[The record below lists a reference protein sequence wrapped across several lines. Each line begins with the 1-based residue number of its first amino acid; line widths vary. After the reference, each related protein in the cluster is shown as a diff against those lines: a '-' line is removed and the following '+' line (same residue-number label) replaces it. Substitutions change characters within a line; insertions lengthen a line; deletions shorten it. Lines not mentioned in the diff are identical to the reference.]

1 MNEEQSK
8 RLSEAADAVIL
19 ATAAIDDIHDSLSD
33 PRFDSAVERERV
45 SAAQQVANKLDNA
58 GKRIEDAVR
67 KGTIAAASVASP
79 GAYTRYREATAAVRE
94 GRALARAVTDQ
105 DGTANKRAKGQ
116 EALTRLEAALANAAA
131 IVFSE

>member
-8 RLSEAADAVIL
+8 RLSDAADAVIL
-19 ATAAIDDIHDSLSD
+19 ATIALDEIHDSAND
-33 PRFDSAVERERV
+33 PRFDSTVERDRV
-45 SAAQQVANKLDNA
+45 SAAQQMANKLDGA
-58 GKRIEDAVR
+58 GKRIDEAVR

-79 GAYTRYREATAAVRE
+79 GAFTRYREATAAVRE
-94 GRALARAVTDQ
+94 GRALARAVPDQ

-116 EALTRLEAALANAAA
+116 EALARLEAALASAAA